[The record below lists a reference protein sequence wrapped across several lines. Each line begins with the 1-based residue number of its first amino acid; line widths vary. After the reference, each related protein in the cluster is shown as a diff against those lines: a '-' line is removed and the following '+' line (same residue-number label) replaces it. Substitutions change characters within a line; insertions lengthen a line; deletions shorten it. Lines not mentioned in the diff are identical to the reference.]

1 MSEENTVDTTKLIEE
16 NIKMQKDIESFN
28 TKQDIANKQIED
40 LTNEVNRLRTLNQEL
55 FLSTQKQ
62 IPNNN
67 NQTENKENIY
77 SLDEIADILSK

>member
-1 MSEENTVDTTKLIEE
+1 MAEENTVDTTKLIEE

-67 NQTENKENIY
+67 NQTENEEKIY
-77 SLDEIADILSK
+77 SLDEIAHILSK

>member
-67 NQTENKENIY
+67 NQTENEEKIY
-77 SLDEIADILSK
+77 SLDEIAHILSK